1 MPRFFVLALFAAAA
15 CGSRHD
21 DSRAQPAGSAAEPT
35 SPAGSASG
43 SSAVNPCGYA
53 TAEEVGAA
61 IGLPIVVTEQVS
73 PDQCAYYPQ
82 PKPSNALYVRV
93 SDGSPYAAMKQ
104 TMRNTE
110 PVAGLGDDAM
120 WAKPQL
126 VVHAGSKMVSIQVM
140 DVRWKAGDSK
150 AVAVEVA
157 QKVVPR
163 L

>member
-1 MPRFFVLALFAAAA
+1 M
-15 CGSRHD
+15 
-21 DSRAQPAGSAAEPT
+21 
-35 SPAGSASG
+35 
-43 SSAVNPCGYA
+43 
-53 TAEEVGAA
+53 
-61 IGLPIVVTEQVS
+61 VTEQVS
-73 PDQCAYYPQ
+73 PDQCAYHPE

-104 TMRNTE
+104 TMRNMET
-110 PVAGLGDDAM
+110 VAGLGDDAM
-120 WAKPQL
+120 WGKPQL
-126 VVHAGSKMVSIQVM
+126 VVHAGAKMVSIQVM

>member
-1 MPRFFVLALFAAAA
+1 MSSGTSAT
-15 CGSRHD
+15 
-21 DSRAQPAGSAAEPT
+21 PATGSAA
-35 SPAGSASG
+35 A
-43 SSAVNPCGYA
+43 AVNPCGYA

-73 PDQCAYYPQ
+73 PDQCAYHPE

-104 TMRNTE
+104 TMRNMEAVT
-110 PVAGLGDDAM
+110 GLGDDAM
-120 WAKPQL
+120 WGKPQL

-157 QKVVPR
+157 QKVVSR